1 MTVEGKKVSGRPLF
15 TFGMM
20 TIHRVDKTKKHI
32 SGKENKKRLKNAS
45 HAFRIYTYLYDMR
58 NGLRCI

>member
-15 TFGMM
+15 TFGM

-32 SGKENKKRLKNAS
+32 SGIGDKKCLKNAS
-45 HAFRIYTYLYDMR
+45 KLRIYTYLYDMR